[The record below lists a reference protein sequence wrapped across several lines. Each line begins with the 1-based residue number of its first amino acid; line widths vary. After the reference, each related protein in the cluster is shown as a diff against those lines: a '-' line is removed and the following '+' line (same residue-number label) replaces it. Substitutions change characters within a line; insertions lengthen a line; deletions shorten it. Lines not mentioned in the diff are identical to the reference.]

1 MELNSLHLTFNIIW
15 VLGLL
20 SKDDFREDK
29 QNLNFLIV
37 KMIRKSHILLVYLQ
51 KFVLGILSIDQF
63 KSIFIGFY
71 LYWVG
76 VHFWKAFW

>member
-29 QNLNFLIV
+29 QNVNFLIV
-37 KMIRKSHILLVYLQ
+37 KMIWKSHILLVYLQ
-51 KFVLGILSIDQF
+51 KFVLGFLSIDQ
-63 KSIFIGFY
+63 KTP
-71 LYWVG
+71 V
-76 VHFWKAFW
+76 